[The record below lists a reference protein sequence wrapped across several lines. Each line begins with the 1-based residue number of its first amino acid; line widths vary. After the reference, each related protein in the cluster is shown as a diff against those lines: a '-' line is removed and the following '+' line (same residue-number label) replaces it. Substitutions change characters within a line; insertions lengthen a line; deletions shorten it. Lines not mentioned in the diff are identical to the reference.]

1 MKDLMI
7 FKNEEF
13 GEIRSLE
20 IDNEPYFVGKDIC
33 NMFGDTNYRRSLSNI
48 DEEDKKLVPIL
59 TTGGKQNMI
68 VLSENGL
75 YDLLFGMQPQK
86 AKGVSQN
93 EQAINDRIEKLKRF
107 KRWVTHEVLPSIR
120 KTGGYIAGEEN
131 MNEDELIL
139 KAMNVLNAKVEKLR
153 NENRNLLAEN
163 DKKDQLIGE
172 LKPKADYT
180 DRILQCDD
188 LTKVNVIACDYGFTA
203 PEFNKMLKK
212 FSIQYKEGTSWLLYK
227 KYRGKGYTQTKTF
240 EFTHSNGTQG
250 SRTSMMWTQKGR
262 LFLYEFLK
270 AKGILPR
277 MEEEQISI
285 Y

>member
-1 MKDLMI
+1 MNNLMI

-20 IDNEPYFVGKDIC
+20 INNEPYFVGSEIA
-33 NMFGDTNYRRSLSNI
+33 NI
-48 DEEDKKLVPIL
+48 LGYKNTRDAISKHVEEEDRIPDVAFYD
-59 TTGGKQNMI
+59 GSQNRKMTVI
-68 VLSENGL
+68 NESGL
-75 YDLLFGMQPQK
+75 YSLIMSSKLPN
-86 AKGVSQN
+86 AK
-93 EQAINDRIEKLKRF
+93 KF
-107 KRWVTHEVLPSIR
+107 KRWVTSEVLPSIR
-120 KTGGYIAGEEN
+120 KTGGYIAGEEG
-131 MNEDELIL
+131 MTEEELIL
-139 KAMNVLNAKVEKLR
+139 KAMNVLNAKVENLR
-153 NENRNLLAEN
+153 NENKSLLAEN
-163 DKKDQLIGE
+163 NKKDQLIGE

-180 DRILQCDD
+180 DRILKCDD
-188 LTKVNVIACDYGFTA
+188 LTKANVIACDYGFSTI
-203 PEFNKMLKK
+203 EFNKILNK
-212 FSIQYKEGTSWLLYK
+212 FGIQYKQGKDWLLYK

-240 EFTHSNGTQG
+240 EFKHSNGTQG

>member
-1 MKDLMI
+1 MQDTI
-7 FKNEEF
+7 VINE
-13 GEIRSLE
+13 S
-20 IDNEPYFVGKDIC
+20 
-33 NMFGDTNYRRSLSNI
+33 
-48 DEEDKKLVPIL
+48 
-59 TTGGKQNMI
+59 
-68 VLSENGL
+68 GL
-75 YDLLFGMQPQK
+75 YSLIMSSKLPN
-86 AKGVSQN
+86 AK
-93 EQAINDRIEKLKRF
+93 KF
-107 KRWVTHEVLPSIR
+107 KRWVTSEVLPAIR
-120 KTGGYIAGEEN
+120 KTGGYIAGEEK
-131 MNEDELIL
+131 MTEDELIL
-139 KAMNVLNAKVEKLR
+139 KAMNVLNTKVENLKA
-153 NENRNLLAEN
+153 ENQNLLVKN
-163 DKKDQLIGE
+163 DRKDQIIGE

-277 MEEEQISI
+277 MEEEQVSF

>member
-1 MKDLMI
+1 M
-7 FKNEEF
+7 
-13 GEIRSLE
+13 S
-20 IDNEPYFVGKDIC
+20 
-33 NMFGDTNYRRSLSNI
+33 S
-48 DEEDKKLVPIL
+48 KLP
-59 TTGGKQNMI
+59 N
-68 VLSENGL
+68 
-75 YDLLFGMQPQK
+75 
-86 AKGVSQN
+86 A
-93 EQAINDRIEKLKRF
+93 KRF
-107 KRWVTHEVLPSIR
+107 KRWVTSEVLPSIR
-120 KTGGYIAGEEN
+120 RTGGYIVGEEN

-139 KAMNVLNAKVEKLR
+139 KAMNVLNTKVENLR
-153 NENRNLLAEN
+153 KENNNLLAEN
-163 DKKDQLIGE
+163 NKKDQLIGE

-188 LTKVNVIACDYGFTA
+188 LTKANVIACDYGFSTI
-203 PEFNKMLKK
+203 EFNKILNK
-212 FSIQYKEGTSWLLYK
+212 FGIQYKQGKDWLLYK

>member
-1 MKDLMI
+1 MQDLMI
-7 FKNEEF
+7 FRNKEF

-20 IDNEPYFVGKDIC
+20 INNEPYVCLSDVCKILELEQVSRVKARLNKDGVTTSKVIDKLGREQQATFI
-33 NMFGDTNYRRSLSNI
+33 NESN
-48 DEEDKKLVPIL
+48 
-59 TTGGKQNMI
+59 
-68 VLSENGL
+68 L
-75 YDLLFGMQPQK
+75 YKVIFQSRKPE
-86 AKGVSQN
+86 A
-93 EQAINDRIEKLKRF
+93 ERF
-107 KRWVTHEVLPSIR
+107 TEWVTSEVLPSIR

-139 KAMNVLNAKVEKLR
+139 KAMNVLNTKVEKLR
-153 NENRNLLAEN
+153 NENKNLVTEN
-163 DKKDQLIGE
+163 NKKDQLIGE

-188 LTKVNVIACDYGFTA
+188 LTKANVIACDYGFSTI
-203 PEFNKMLKK
+203 EFNKILNK
-212 FSIQYKEGTSWLLYK
+212 FGIQYKQGKDWLLYK

-262 LFLYEFLK
+262 LFLYEFFK